1 MLMHVK
7 AEQMGT
13 AKPKTGA
20 CVHGNICPIN
30 IAPGHVHVPVPGR
43 ASAANNPGPGSV
55 RLRRKI
61 IIK

>member
-30 IAPGHVHVPVPGR
+30 IAPGHVPVPGP
-43 ASAANNPGPGSV
+43 ASAANNLGPGSV